1 MNQTAIILV
10 VDDVA
15 ANRETLRELFATE
28 NYQLWEAADGPTALQ
43 LAAETPPDLVLLD
56 VMMPGMDGYEVCRRL
71 RADACLA
78 EVPVIMVTAFDD
90 QAARL
95 AGLEAGADDFI
106 TKPFNRAELRARVR
120 TIARL
125 NRYRRLTEQR
135 QQFQW
140 IVECAPDGY
149 LLVNAADEILFANAR
164 ARLWLG
170 LHPDS
175 GEVTNEKFLSLASR
189 TFLGQPA
196 ELWQGW
202 PDIPAAALTSPRL
215 LVRPETPQARAF
227 FLEVSV
233 HESTG
238 GRLLRLCDA
247 TGRLATRHDQRSFQT
262 MVSHKLRTPLN
273 GLLGSLEIM
282 ATGPAAPAPGDVVE
296 LAALAYQSAR
306 RLRDAVDDV
315 LRFAEL
321 SNHSAPNARFA
332 LDGLDELVRGVAAGF
347 AFLSVSVSVTAGARA
362 ASVACAPVALE
373 WVLCE
378 LLENARKF
386 HPRATPMVRVAAT
399 LDATGGVRL
408 TVDDDGRTLSP
419 EQLARAGQPYFQG
432 EKSFTGEAPGMGLG
446 LASVCALLWQAGGSC
461 HLHNRVDGPGVC
473 VELIW
478 PHADTGPTP
487 EPLQHLPLPC
497 PTHDHAG
504 KSWADAATNAIAPP
518 RASLLPV

>member
-1 MNQTAIILV
+1 MPPPAIILI

-15 ANRETLRELFATE
+15 ANRDTLRELFAAE
-28 NYQLWEAADGPTALQ
+28 NYQLWEAADGPAALQ

-56 VMMPGMDGYEVCRRL
+56 VIMPGMDGYEVCRRL
-71 RADACLA
+71 RADARLA
-78 EVPVIMVTAFDD
+78 EVPVIMVTAFDE

-95 AGLEAGADDFI
+95 AGLEAGADDFV

-120 TIARL
+120 TITRL
-125 NRYRRLTEQR
+125 NRYRRLNEQR

-140 IVECAPDGY
+140 IVEHAPDGY
-149 LLVNAADEILFANAR
+149 VLVNAADDILFANAS

-170 LHPDS
+170 LHPDN
-175 GEVTNEKFLSLASR
+175 GERPNEKFLGAARR

-227 FLEVSV
+227 FLEVSI

-247 TGRLATRHDQRSFQT
+247 TERLAARRDQRSFQT
-262 MVSHKLRTPLN
+262 MVSHKLRTPLS
-273 GLLGSLEIM
+273 GLLGMLDLLAGPPGLAPEKMAEI
-282 ATGPAAPAPGDVVE
+282 
-296 LAALAYQSAR
+296 AALVYQSAE
-306 RLRDAVDDV
+306 RLRDAVDEV

-321 SNHSAPNARFA
+321 SNHPAPGARFA
-332 LDGLDELVRGVAAGF
+332 LDGLDELVRSVVASLVF
-347 AFLSVSVSVTAGARA
+347 PTVSVSVTPGARA
-362 ASVACAPVALE
+362 LSIACAPLALE
-373 WVLCE
+373 WMLCE

-386 HPRATPMVRVAAT
+386 HPRGTPTVQIAAT
-399 LDATGGVRL
+399 LDAAGGVRL

-419 EQLARAGQPYFQG
+419 EQLAQAGQPYFQG
-432 EKSFTGEAPGMGLG
+432 EKIFTGEAPGMGLG

-461 HLHNRVDGPGVC
+461 HLRNRVDGPGVC
-473 VELIW
+473 VELTW
-478 PHADTGPTP
+478 PR
-487 EPLQHLPLPC
+487 
-497 PTHDHAG
+497 
-504 KSWADAATNAIAPP
+504 ADAGALPMNHPIIQP
-518 RASLLPV
+518 RIVS

>member
-1 MNQTAIILV
+1 MNPPAIILL

-28 NYQLWEAADGPTALQ
+28 SYQLMEAADGPTALQ

-56 VMMPGMDGYEVCRRL
+56 VIMPGMDGYEVCRRL
-71 RADACLA
+71 RADASLA
-78 EVPVIMVTAFDD
+78 EVPVIMVTAYDE

-106 TKPFNRAELRARVR
+106 TKPFNRVELRARVR
-120 TIARL
+120 TITRL
-125 NRYRRLTEQR
+125 NRYRRLNEQR

-140 IVECAPDGY
+140 IVEQAPDGY
-149 LLVNAADEILFANAR
+149 ILVNAADEILFANAR

-170 LHPDS
+170 LHPDN
-175 GEVTNEKFLSLASR
+175 GEVTNEKFLSAASR
-189 TFLGQPA
+189 TFHGQPA
-196 ELWQGW
+196 KLWQGW

-247 TGRLATRHDQRSFQT
+247 TGRLAARHDRRSFQT

-273 GLLGSLEIM
+273 GLLGPLEMM
-282 ATGPAAPAPGDVVE
+282 AAAGLAPE
-296 LAALAYQSAR
+296 QMAEIAALAYQSAA
-306 RLRDAVDDV
+306 RLRGAVDEV

-321 SNHSAPNARFA
+321 SQLPAPGAGFA
-332 LDGLDELVRGVAAGF
+332 LAGLDALVRSVAAGL
-347 AFLSVSVSVTAGARA
+347 ALPEVSVSVAAEARA
-362 ASVACAPVALE
+362 ASIACAPAALE

-386 HPRATPMVRVAAT
+386 HPRGTPTVRVAAT
-399 LDATGGVRL
+399 LDAAGGVCL

-419 EQLARAGQPYFQG
+419 EQLALAGQPYFQG

-446 LASVCALLWQAGGSC
+446 LASVCALLWQAGGAC
-461 HLHNRVDGPGVC
+461 RLRNRGDGPGVC
-473 VELIW
+473 VELTW
-478 PHADTGPTP
+478 PP
-487 EPLQHLPLPC
+487 
-497 PTHDHAG
+497 
-504 KSWADAATNAIAPP
+504 ADAGSAHEPP
-518 RASLLPV
+518 HHLTTDHRLTPQPTR

>member
-1 MNQTAIILV
+1 MNPPAIILV

-15 ANRETLRELFATE
+15 ANRETLRELFALE
-28 NYQLWEAADGPTALQ
+28 NYRLLEAADGLAALQ
-43 LAAETPPDLVLLD
+43 LAAKIPPDLVLLD
-56 VMMPGMDGYEVCRRL
+56 VMMPGMDGFEVCRRL

-78 EVPVIMVTAFDD
+78 EVPVIMVTASDD

-106 TKPFNRAELRARVR
+106 TKPFNHAELRARVR

-149 LLVNAADEILFANAR
+149 LLVNATDEILFANAR

-170 LHPDS
+170 LPPDD
-175 GEVTNEKFLSLASR
+175 GEVTNEKFLGAASR
-189 TFLGQPA
+189 TFHSQPA

-202 PDIPAAALTSPRL
+202 PHIPAAALTSPRL

-238 GRLLRLCDA
+238 RRLLRLCDA
-247 TGRLATRHDQRSFQT
+247 TERLAARRDQRSFQT
-262 MVSHKLRTPLN
+262 MISHKLRTPLS
-273 GLLGSLEIM
+273 GHLGMLDLL
-282 ATGPAAPAPGDVVE
+282 AGPPDLAPGERAEIV
-296 LAALAYQSAR
+296 ALAYQSAA
-306 RLRDAVDDV
+306 RLRGAVDDV
-315 LRFAEL
+315 LHFAEL
-321 SNHSAPNARFA
+321 SQRPALDAGFA
-332 LDGLDELVRGVAAGF
+332 LAGLDELVRSVATGLA
-347 AFLSVSVSVTAGARA
+347 LPTVSVSVAAEARA
-362 ASVACAPVALE
+362 ASIPCAHAALE

-386 HPRATPMVRVAAT
+386 HPRGTPTVRVVAT
-399 LDATGGVRL
+399 LDATSSVRL
-408 TVDDDGRTLSP
+408 TVSDDGRTLSP
-419 EQLARAGQPYFQG
+419 EQLAEAGQPYFQG

-461 HLHNRVDGPGVC
+461 HLRNRVDGPGVC
-473 VELIW
+473 VELTW
-478 PHADTGPTP
+478 PHVDAGPTP
-487 EPLQHLPLPC
+487 APSDHS
-497 PTHDHAG
+497 PT
-504 KSWADAATNAIAPP
+504 P
-518 RASLLPV
+518 RASLLPL